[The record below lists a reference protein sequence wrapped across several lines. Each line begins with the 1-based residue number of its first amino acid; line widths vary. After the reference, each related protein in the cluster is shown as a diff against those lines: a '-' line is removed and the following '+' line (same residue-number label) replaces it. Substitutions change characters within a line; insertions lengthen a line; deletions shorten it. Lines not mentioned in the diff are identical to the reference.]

1 MLSAILGLRI
11 QVSAR
16 QRAKF
21 AGQFVATY
29 NDDDGRLVA
38 LCAADVRFV
47 ARSGAALSMIAP
59 EVAQEM
65 IEAGAV
71 SEPILANFHEV
82 MNICSRLLMKD
93 SGGAHLRL
101 ERSFRPADG
110 GRLVDSLKDKGRRLA
125 FDLQLQG
132 YGRGSL
138 DYVIT

>member
-11 QVSAR
+11 QVSAAD
-16 QRAKF
+16 RASF
-21 AGQFVATY
+21 PGLYVATY

-38 LCAADVRFV
+38 LCVADVRFV

-59 EVAQEM
+59 EVAEEM
-65 IEAGAV
+65 IEADEV
-71 SEPILANFHEV
+71 SDSILANFHEV

-101 ERSFRPADG
+101 DRSWRPDDTG
-110 GRLVDSLKDKGRRLA
+110 VLVDSLPDGGRKLA

-132 YGRGSL
+132 YGDGAM
-138 DYVIT
+138 DYVVT